1 VANRRVSR
9 DDLLNEAIDW
19 CGNAPVELFEI
30 NNNDDND
37 SLAIDEL
44 GSFTDLLYTKGVMLE
59 CQEF

>member
-19 CGNAPVELFEI
+19 CGNAPVELFES